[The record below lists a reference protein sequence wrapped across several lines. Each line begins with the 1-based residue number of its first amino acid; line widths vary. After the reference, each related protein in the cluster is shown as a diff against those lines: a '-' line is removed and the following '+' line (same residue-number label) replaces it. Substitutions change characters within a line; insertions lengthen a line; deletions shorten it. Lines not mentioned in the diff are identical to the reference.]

1 MEHDFLE
8 NEPLIQIGALAKRTG
23 TNIETIRFYEKIGIL
38 AEPRRAGN
46 GRRLYDGGQV
56 ERLTFVRRTRS
67 LGFSLDE
74 VRALLALAGSRDV
87 DCCEVKGVA
96 TRHLDEV
103 TAKIADLQT
112 MQSAL
117 TKLIAQCDAGD
128 QSGCP
133 MIATLFAQGTSVA
146 GVDA

>member
-1 MEHDFLE
+1 MERDFLG
-8 NEPLIQIGALAKRTG
+8 NEPLIQIGTLAKRTG

-38 AEPRRAGN
+38 AEPPRTET
-46 GRRLYDGGQV
+46 GRRLYDERQV
-56 ERLTFVRRTRS
+56 ERLSFIRRTRA

-74 VRALLALAGSRDV
+74 VRALLALVNSRDV
-87 DCCEVKGVA
+87 DCSEVKDMA

-103 TAKIADLQT
+103 TAKIADLRA

-117 TKLIAQCDAGD
+117 AGLITQCDAGD

-133 MIATLFAQGTSVA
+133 MIPALFREGTAVL
-146 GVDA
+146 

>member
-1 MEHDFLE
+1 MKRDLLG
-8 NEPLIQIGALAKRTG
+8 NEPLIQIGTLAKRTG

-38 AEPRRAGN
+38 AEPPRTES
-46 GRRLYDGGQV
+46 GRRLYDERQV
-56 ERLTFVRRTRS
+56 ERLSFIRRTRA

-74 VRALLALAGSRDV
+74 VRALLALADSRDV
-87 DCCEVKGVA
+87 DCSEVRDMA

-103 TAKIADLQT
+103 TAKIADLRA

-117 TKLIAQCDAGD
+117 AGLIAQCDAGD

-133 MIATLFAQGTSVA
+133 MISALFREGTPVL
-146 GVDA
+146 